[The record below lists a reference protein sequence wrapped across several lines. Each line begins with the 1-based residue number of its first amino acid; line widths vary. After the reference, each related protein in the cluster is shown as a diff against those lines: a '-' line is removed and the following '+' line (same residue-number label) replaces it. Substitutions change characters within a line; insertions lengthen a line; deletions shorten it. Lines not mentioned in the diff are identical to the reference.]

1 MYGARAGHVEAV
13 RRLLA
18 HGARPEATEGAG
30 YTALHAAA
38 ANGRLEA
45 AAALLDA
52 GSDMAARGVD
62 GMAPLVRVRVR
73 ARARVRV
80 RLRVSLARVRL
91 ALTPALPLPLPLPL
105 TPTRFPSWRY
115 DPRSTRRAP
124 SVSRP
129 GHRTSSAPPQR
140 SSSCS
145 NAPRHVTS
153 SRPEAAAE
161 APFSTPP
168 TAPDPAQG
176 GLQPRSVGRC
186 VLAAVPYQPCIPHI

>member
-105 TPTRFPSWRY
+105 TRY
-115 DPRSTRRAP
+115 GAAAPRGAQRARGRGPELATGTLTLTRRA
-124 SVSRP
+124 
-129 GHRTSSAPPQR
+129 Q
-140 SSSCS
+140 
-145 NAPRHVTS
+145 
-153 SRPEAAAE
+153 
-161 APFSTPP
+161 
-168 TAPDPAQG
+168 
-176 GLQPRSVGRC
+176 
-186 VLAAVPYQPCIPHI
+186 

>member
-80 RLRVSLARVRL
+80 RLRARVKARVR
-91 ALTPALPLPLPLPL
+91 PLLHLV
-105 TPTRFPSWRY
+105 RVRVR
-115 DPRSTRRAP
+115 DRVRSRVR
-124 SVSRP
+124 SRVL
-129 GHRTSSAPPQR
+129 GQRGEARTW
-140 SSSCS
+140 
-145 NAPRHVTS
+145 
-153 SRPEAAAE
+153 SRLRLRL
-161 APFSTPP
+161 
-168 TAPDPAQG
+168 
-176 GLQPRSVGRC
+176 GLG
-186 VLAAVPYQPCIPHI
+186 LG